1 MARRYNSIPRSVR
14 TYNQNPK
21 NLVPGRVQMS
31 AKAIEARGAML
42 DKLVA
47 EHGFETVQAWCL
59 DPAKASMINAM
70 AQMTADSS
78 KEQPDGR

>member
-1 MARRYNSIPRSVR
+1 MARRNSIPRSVR
-14 TYNQNPK
+14 TYNQRPK

-31 AKAIEARGAML
+31 AEAIESRGKML

-70 AQMTADSS
+70 AQMSADSS
-78 KEQPDGR
+78 KE

>member
-1 MARRYNSIPRSVR
+1 MARSFNRLPRSVR

-21 NLVPGRVQMS
+21 GLVPGRVQMT
-31 AKAIEARGAML
+31 AEAIEARGALLEKM
-42 DKLVA
+42 VA
-47 EHGFETVQAWCL
+47 EHGFETVNAWCL

-78 KEQPDGR
+78 KEQPRGN